1 MIPGT
6 TSAVEKSVRVRGVV
20 LADGWAVR
28 VNVINN
34 IIILYEMRVGYE
46 LLCAYLRGC
55 HVSVEH

>member
-1 MIPGT
+1 MSTQHSIMIPGK

-34 IIILYEMRVGYE
+34 IIILYEVRVGYE
-46 LLCAYLRGC
+46 LLCSYLR
-55 HVSVEH
+55 